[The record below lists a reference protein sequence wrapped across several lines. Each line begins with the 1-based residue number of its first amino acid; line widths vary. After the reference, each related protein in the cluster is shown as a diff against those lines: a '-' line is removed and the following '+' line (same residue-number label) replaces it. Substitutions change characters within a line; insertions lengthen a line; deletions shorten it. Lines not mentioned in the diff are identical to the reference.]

1 MKNDQWQFVVRT
13 SDFYLS
19 LFICHFAICHLSRC
33 QLPACSVCP
42 TLGTQD
48 ACAPRGTEKN
58 PFPLAKGL
66 RLAQS
71 ARVSPCFRRAA
82 SELLI
87 ARFPAG
93 GRRHATIKLGIY
105 NKVLWRR
112 SMLCTPYGTTCLL
125 SASR

>member
-13 SDFYLS
+13 SDLYLS
-19 LFICHFAICHLSRC
+19 LFICHFVICHLSRC

-58 PFPLAKGL
+58 PFPLAKVF

-87 ARFPAG
+87 CARFPAG

-105 NKVLWRR
+105 NKVL
-112 SMLCTPYGTTCLL
+112 
-125 SASR
+125 